1 MVGVWRHWEWIKIH
15 KQSSIRCASRRL
27 LLGFLTVLVTAMP
40 VHGAQSVEV
49 IANPQTSSQTLSQ
62 AALRAIFAMRIK
74 QWPDGAPVKVF
85 VLPDRT
91 STHEAFC
98 KEILRIYPYVL
109 RDTWDR
115 MVFTGAGQAP
125 TQVNSPEELLQHVA
139 KTPGGIGYIE
149 KGKAN
154 EMVKTLQIR

>member
-1 MVGVWRHWEWIKIH
+1 
-15 KQSSIRCASRRL
+15 
-27 LLGFLTVLVTAMP
+27 MP

-49 IANPQTSSQTLSQ
+49 ITNHKTPTQSLSQ
-62 AALRAIFAMRIK
+62 ASLRAIFAMRIK

-85 VLPDRT
+85 VLPDKADI
-91 STHEAFC
+91 HEAFC

-115 MVFTGAGQAP
+115 MVYTGAGQAP
-125 TQVNSPEELLQHVA
+125 TRVSSAEELLVKVA
-139 KTPGGIGYIE
+139 NTPGSIGYIE

-154 EMVKTLQIR
+154 EMVKTLDIR